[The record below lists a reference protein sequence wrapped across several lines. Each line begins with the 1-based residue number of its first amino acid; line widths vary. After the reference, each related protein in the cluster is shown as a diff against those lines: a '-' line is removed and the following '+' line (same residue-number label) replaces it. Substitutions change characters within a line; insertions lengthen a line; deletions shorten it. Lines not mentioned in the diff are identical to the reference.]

1 LAERR
6 AAAATRDAAQ
16 ARISFTAAARAAAL
30 RRGYQE
36 GSGGPRGGAAGSD
49 RSAGNSSPVTSGAKR
64 DVMYGSAMTNAA
76 VTTGTTLTV
85 LLENGSFVQQQ
96 VLSEPPGHERD
107 TAWAVPSTL

>member
-1 LAERR
+1 
-6 AAAATRDAAQ
+6 
-16 ARISFTAAARAAAL
+16 
-30 RRGYQE
+30 
-36 GSGGPRGGAAGSD
+36 
-49 RSAGNSSPVTSGAKR
+49 
-64 DVMYGSAMTNAA
+64 MYGSAMTDAA